1 MTTAVQEKDANLN
14 KLTWILLVASEGEVR
29 LTKLHR
35 CCCRALHTLQGNEA
49 LQPTQLNTDWR
60 NFGVVEA
67 QHWCPGSGTQMC
79 MTGTLK
85 ACTHGPC
92 ESPNKSDYYVAFCQ
106 QSRRTIL

>member
-1 MTTAVQEKDANLN
+1 MFSFLIASCGIVVA
-14 KLTWILLVASEGEVR
+14 LV
-29 LTKLHR
+29 
-35 CCCRALHTLQGNEA
+35 NEA

-60 NFGVVEA
+60 DFGVVEA
-67 QHWCPGSGTQMC
+67 QHWCPGSGTQMR